1 MRCAGAPR
9 DLGLDQGQAA
19 REAIRSA
26 LRERFRGRAAWQA
39 LRELL
44 PGSRSARAW
53 RDLESYFPHHAER
66 MLGLSLGARVPTRAL
81 VSELAQLLAGDAGLA
96 AAVSGERAP
105 GTLVARSFAPR
116 GGTDLVLRH
125 SAPDNDYRTLE
136 LASAWSVA
144 ATIGVNEHG
153 LAASATALPAPDA
166 LLAGCAAPAAL
177 LVQDV
182 LQRFDAVDKAV
193 EWALRRPAGGHATL
207 LLADAAGR
215 TALVSI
221 EGRKRRLLGDGEA
234 FLVGPRPAL
243 GRRGAREGRGGSAP
257 LRCGLARAAA
267 RRGVGAARARRGG
280 GSGRAAP
287 RRRARRRGARL
298 ARDHVRRALT
308 PRPGSAHS
316 DW

>member
-1 MRCAGAPR
+1 MSTLRVVRCVGAPR

-81 VSELAQLLAGDAGLA
+81 VGELAQLLAGDAGLA

-105 GTLVARSFAPR
+105 GTLVARSFALR

-136 LASAWSVA
+136 LAAAWSVA
-144 ATIGVNEHG
+144 STIGVNEHG
-153 LAASATALPAPDA
+153 LAASATALPAPDV

-221 EGRKRRLLGDGEA
+221 EGRKRRLLGDGDA
-234 FLVGPRPAL
+234 FLIGLAAPAAVAALEKGAAEARHFDAASLARLLGEASVRPAL
-243 GRRGAREGRGGSAP
+243 VAVADPAGRRLGVARGEAP
-257 LRCGLARAAA
+257 IEWNEVASR
-267 RRGVGAARARRGG
+267 
-280 GSGRAAP
+280 
-287 RRRARRRGARL
+287 
-298 ARDHVRRALT
+298 
-308 PRPGSAHS
+308 
-316 DW
+316 